1 MGISLGFLW
10 RVRGKNTL
18 HNMFMAQARW
28 EFDPPKMPAHLLL
41 STTHIMSHRVIP
53 NRVWGRKKIIFFK
66 TFLLYEK
73 RLWSWKIFSKLRVFF
88 LYNNDNYNGK
98 TIDMEIIANFFFNQS
113 AKNGIDIWASRKRR
127 YDVIVKRRCKEIFH
141 IDYTSA
147 EVLLTNFAK
156 TTYLISIILNQLI
169 FQQFGKT
176 LYVSQNTILD
186 AK

>member
-1 MGISLGFLW
+1 MEL
-10 RVRGKNTL
+10 KN
-18 HNMFMAQARW
+18 
-28 EFDPPKMPAHLLL
+28 
-41 STTHIMSHRVIP
+41 S
-53 NRVWGRKKIIFFK
+53 
-66 TFLLYEK
+66 
-73 RLWSWKIFSKLRVFF
+73 SKLRVF
-88 LYNNDNYNGK
+88 LYNDDNYNGK

-113 AKNGIDIWASRKRR
+113 AKNGIDICASRKRR

-147 EVLLTNFAK
+147 EVLLTK

-169 FQQFGKT
+169 YQQFGKT